1 MRVLTEERILG
12 AVDHPFLARLYG
24 TIQTDTHLHF
34 LMQVCIRSMVERA
47 AESHPAQ
54 ATAAQCATRT
64 RQALHQLAALS
75 HLQSM

>member
-34 LMQVCIRSMVERA
+34 LMQVRCTFLPSSCLCFARCCMLGVCHASE
-47 AESHPAQ
+47 
-54 ATAAQCATRT
+54 CKG
-64 RQALHQLAALS
+64 
-75 HLQSM
+75 